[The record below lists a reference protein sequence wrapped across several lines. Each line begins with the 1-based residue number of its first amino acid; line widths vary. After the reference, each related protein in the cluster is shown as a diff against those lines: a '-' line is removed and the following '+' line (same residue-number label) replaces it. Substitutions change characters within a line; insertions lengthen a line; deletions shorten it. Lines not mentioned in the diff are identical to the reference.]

1 MCISTIVCYFLCD
14 SERPESILRERI
26 GPGKKISDINTYL
39 FWQKCSNSYWN
50 DFSSKL
56 KHIFQLGLGQNKKLL
71 LSMFLFQI
79 GIMYTFDERF
89 RESYSLITVNFSWT
103 QAFRSGM
110 GLKTPFMWSLSEWQ
124 RLWMRYPN
132 LCSITPEQNSQTI
145 Q

>member
-14 SERPESILRERI
+14 SETERPESILRERI

-79 GIMYTFDERF
+79 GTMYTFEIRQ
-89 RESYSLITVNFSWT
+89 SKINS
-103 QAFRSGM
+103 
-110 GLKTPFMWSLSEWQ
+110 
-124 RLWMRYPN
+124 RLVAWPMRQMNRRPSVW
-132 LCSITPEQNSQTI
+132 CSKYHFFHDFLQNSLQKYFQSI
-145 Q
+145 CLFF

>member
-14 SERPESILRERI
+14 SETERPESILRERI

-56 KHIFQLGLGQNKKLL
+56 KHIFQLGLGQNTKLL

-79 GIMYTFDERF
+79 GTMYTFGCFFTWFQFNHSIFWTDMLLSKIHIFWKGHKRLKK
-89 RESYSLITVNFSWT
+89 SSTYYLVGTKTKITTV
-103 QAFRSGM
+103 
-110 GLKTPFMWSLSEWQ
+110 
-124 RLWMRYPN
+124 
-132 LCSITPEQNSQTI
+132 
-145 Q
+145 